1 LHEIPGC
8 HHARVAPDFNPPFF
22 RTFVRPA
29 GLALCLLPP
38 PSPISDPAGAD
49 AALREISRALR
60 RICLLQET
68 GRDEEASQL
77 EPVLLDP
84 LVQSFREFHGA
95 DSLPEEQIRALRA
108 SEHERAGDAV
118 ALGELLAPLLLEQ
131 LRRAP
136 DPLRSHHASSTP
148 RPTSDLPRRP
158 AIAPD
163 IADLLDGMLAQENE
177 QPARRPRLRP

>member
-118 ALGELLAPLLLEQ
+118 ALG
-131 LRRAP
+131 
-136 DPLRSHHASSTP
+136 
-148 RPTSDLPRRP
+148 
-158 AIAPD
+158 
-163 IADLLDGMLAQENE
+163 
-177 QPARRPRLRP
+177 